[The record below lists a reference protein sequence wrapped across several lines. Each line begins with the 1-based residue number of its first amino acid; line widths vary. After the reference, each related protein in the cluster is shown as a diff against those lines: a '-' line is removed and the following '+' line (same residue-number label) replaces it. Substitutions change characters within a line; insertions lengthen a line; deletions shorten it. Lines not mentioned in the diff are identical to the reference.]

1 MGEIR
6 NQKAAVV
13 EEVRDRIASTEALVL
28 TEYRGLDV
36 PALAELREAL
46 RAAGGEYKVYKNT
59 LVRLAVHELDLDLE
73 ELLVGPTALA
83 FVAEKPDGTKGDAA
97 AVAKALK
104 DFAKDNDS
112 LVVKGG
118 LLDGELLSPAQI
130 ESLAKL
136 PPREVLLAQIAGALA
151 APLQKFAGLL
161 NALPQNMA
169 YALKALLDERAAGAP
184 VEEAEE
190 APVEEA
196 PVEEVEEA
204 PVEEVEE
211 VEEAPVEEAPVEEVE
226 EAPVEEVEEVEEA
239 PVEEIEEIEIEE
251 ATAEESEES

>member
-36 PALAELREAL
+36 PALAELREVL

-169 YALKALLDERAAGAP
+169 YALKALLDERAAEAPAEEAPEEEAP

-196 PVEEVEEA
+196 EEA
-204 PVEEVEE
+204 PAEEAEE
-211 VEEAPVEEAPVEEVE
+211 AEEAPAEEAEEAP
-226 EAPVEEVEEVEEA
+226 A
-239 PVEEIEEIEIEE
+239 EEIEEIEIDE

>member
-13 EEVRDRIASTEALVL
+13 EEVRDRITSTEALVL

-36 PALAELREAL
+36 PALAELREVL

-169 YALKALLDERAAGAP
+169 YALKALLDERAAEAP
-184 VEEAEE
+184 AEEVEEAPAEEAEE
-190 APVEEA
+190 APAEEAEEAEEA
-196 PVEEVEEA
+196 PAEEAEEVPA
-204 PVEEVEE
+204 
-211 VEEAPVEEAPVEEVE
+211 
-226 EAPVEEVEEVEEA
+226 
-239 PVEEIEEIEIEE
+239 EEIEEIEIDE

>member
-190 APVEEA
+190 APVEE
-196 PVEEVEEA
+196 VEEA

-226 EAPVEEVEEVEEA
+226 EAPVEEAEEAEEA
-239 PVEEIEEIEIEE
+239 PAEEIEEIEIEE

>member
-6 NQKAAVV
+6 NQKAAIV

-36 PALAELREAL
+36 PALAELRAAL

-104 DFAKDNDS
+104 DFAEDNDS

-184 VEEAEE
+184 AEE
-190 APVEEA
+190 APVEEVPA
-196 PVEEVEEA
+196 EEVSVEEVEEASTEDA

-211 VEEAPVEEAPVEEVE
+211 VEEAST
-226 EAPVEEVEEVEEA
+226 
-239 PVEEIEEIEIEE
+239 EEIEEIEIDE

>member
-6 NQKAAVV
+6 NQKAAIV

-36 PALAELREAL
+36 PALAELRAAL

-104 DFAKDNDS
+104 DFAEDNDS

-184 VEEAEE
+184 AEE
-190 APVEEA
+190 APVEEVPA
-196 PVEEVEEA
+196 EEVS
-204 PVEEVEE
+204 VEEVEE
-211 VEEAPVEEAPVEEVE
+211 VEEAST
-226 EAPVEEVEEVEEA
+226 
-239 PVEEIEEIEIEE
+239 EEIEEIEIDE

>member
-6 NQKAAVV
+6 NQKAAIV

-36 PALAELREAL
+36 PALAELRAAL

-104 DFAKDNDS
+104 DFAEDNDS

-184 VEEAEE
+184 AEE
-190 APVEEA
+190 APVEEVPA
-196 PVEEVEEA
+196 EEVS
-204 PVEEVEE
+204 VEEVEE
-211 VEEAPVEEAPVEEVE
+211 VEEASTEDAPAEEVSVEEVE
-226 EAPVEEVEEVEEA
+226 EAST
-239 PVEEIEEIEIEE
+239 EEIEEIEIDE

>member
-36 PALAELREAL
+36 PALAELRAAL

-184 VEEAEE
+184 AEEAEE
-190 APVEEA
+190 APAEEA
-196 PVEEVEEA
+196 PAEEA
-204 PVEEVEE
+204 PAEEA
-211 VEEAPVEEAPVEEVE
+211 EEAPAEEAEEAP
-226 EAPVEEVEEVEEA
+226 A
-239 PVEEIEEIEIEE
+239 EEIEEIEIDE

>member
-6 NQKAAVV
+6 NQKAAIV

-36 PALAELREAL
+36 PALAELRAAL

-104 DFAKDNDS
+104 DFAEDNDS

-184 VEEAEE
+184 AEE
-190 APVEEA
+190 APAEEAPVEEVPVEEA
-196 PVEEVEEA
+196 PVEEV
-204 PVEEVEE
+204 PVEEVPVEEVPAEEVPAEE
-211 VEEAPVEEAPVEEVE
+211 VEEAST
-226 EAPVEEVEEVEEA
+226 
-239 PVEEIEEIEIEE
+239 EEIEEIEIDE

>member
-6 NQKAAVV
+6 NQKAAIV

-36 PALAELREAL
+36 PALAELRAAL

-104 DFAKDNDS
+104 DFAEDNDS

-184 VEEAEE
+184 AEE
-190 APVEEA
+190 APVEEVPA
-196 PVEEVEEA
+196 EEVPVEEVPAEEVSVEEASTEDA

-211 VEEAPVEEAPVEEVE
+211 VEEAST
-226 EAPVEEVEEVEEA
+226 
-239 PVEEIEEIEIEE
+239 EEIEEIEIDE

>member
-6 NQKAAVV
+6 NQKAAIV

-36 PALAELREAL
+36 PALAELRAAL

-104 DFAKDNDS
+104 DFAEDNDS

-184 VEEAEE
+184 AEEVPAEEVPAEEVPAEEVSAEEVSAEEVSAEEAPAEEVEEASTED

-196 PVEEVEEA
+196 ST
-204 PVEEVEE
+204 
-211 VEEAPVEEAPVEEVE
+211 
-226 EAPVEEVEEVEEA
+226 
-239 PVEEIEEIEIEE
+239 EEIEEIEIDE

>member
-6 NQKAAVV
+6 NQKAAIV

-36 PALAELREAL
+36 PALAELRAAL

-104 DFAKDNDS
+104 DFAEDNDS

-184 VEEAEE
+184 AEE
-190 APVEEA
+190 APVEEVPAEEVSVEEASTEDA
-196 PVEEVEEA
+196 PVEEVEEASTEDA

-211 VEEAPVEEAPVEEVE
+211 VEEAST
-226 EAPVEEVEEVEEA
+226 
-239 PVEEIEEIEIEE
+239 EEIEEIEIDE

>member
-6 NQKAAVV
+6 NQKAAIV

-36 PALAELREAL
+36 PALAELRAAL

-104 DFAKDNDS
+104 DFAEDNDS

-184 VEEAEE
+184 AEE
-190 APVEEA
+190 VPAEEVSAEEA
-196 PVEEVEEA
+196 PVEEVEEASTEDA

-211 VEEAPVEEAPVEEVE
+211 VEEAST
-226 EAPVEEVEEVEEA
+226 
-239 PVEEIEEIEIEE
+239 EEIEEIEIDE

>member
-6 NQKAAVV
+6 NQKAAIV

-36 PALAELREAL
+36 PALAELRAAL

-104 DFAKDNDS
+104 DFAEDNDS

-184 VEEAEE
+184 AEE

-196 PVEEVEEA
+196 PVEEVPAEEV
-204 PVEEVEE
+204 PVEEVPAEEVEE
-211 VEEAPVEEAPVEEVE
+211 VSAEEVPAEEVE
-226 EAPVEEVEEVEEA
+226 EAST
-239 PVEEIEEIEIEE
+239 EEIEEIEIDE

>member
-36 PALAELREAL
+36 PALAELREVL

-169 YALKALLDERAAGAP
+169 YALKALLDERAAEAPAEEAP

-190 APVEEA
+190 APA
-196 PVEEVEEA
+196 
-204 PVEEVEE
+204 
-211 VEEAPVEEAPVEEVE
+211 EEAPVEEAEEAPAE
-226 EAPVEEVEEVEEA
+226 EAPVEEAEEA
-239 PVEEIEEIEIEE
+239 PAEEAEEAPAEEIEEIEIDE

>member
-13 EEVRDRIASTEALVL
+13 EEVRNRIASTEALVL

-36 PALAELREAL
+36 PALAELRAAL

-151 APLQKFAGLL
+151 APLQQFAGLL

-184 VEEAEE
+184 AEE

-196 PVEEVEEA
+196 EEA
-204 PVEEVEE
+204 PAEEAEE
-211 VEEAPVEEAPVEEVE
+211 SPAEEAEEAPAEEAEEAPAEET
-226 EAPVEEVEEVEEA
+226 
-239 PVEEIEEIEIEE
+239 EEIEEIEIDE

>member
-1 MGEIR
+1 MGEVR
-6 NQKAAVV
+6 NRKAAVV
-13 EEVRDRIASTEALVL
+13 REVRDRIASTEALVL

-59 LVRLAVHELDLDLE
+59 LVRLAVHELNLDLE

-97 AVAKALK
+97 AIAKALK
-104 DFAKDNDS
+104 DFAKENDS

-118 LLDGELLSPAQI
+118 LLEGELLSPEQI

-169 YALKALLDERAAGAP
+169 YAIKALLDEKATDEAP
-184 VEEAEE
+184 VEKIEEAEE
-190 APVEEA
+190 AEEA
-196 PVEEVEEA
+196 EETT
-204 PVEEVEE
+204 
-211 VEEAPVEEAPVEEVE
+211 
-226 EAPVEEVEEVEEA
+226 
-239 PVEEIEEIEIEE
+239 EIEKIEIDE